1 MPEIL
6 LATLNAKHI
15 HSALGLRCLMANLG
29 PLRERAALL
38 EFDLAQRPLEI
49 VEQML
54 AVSPRIVGL
63 GVYIWNVAPITE
75 VVELLRRLR
84 PGVAIVLGGPEVIC
98 ETDLPPVA
106 GLADWVIAGEA
117 DLEFA
122 ALCRDILAA
131 PPPAGGADAGGPFG
145 AAERPCP
152 SPGMAR
158 KPRIIRAGHAR
169 LADLALPYEFYS
181 DTDIA
186 HRIVYVEAS
195 RGCPFACE
203 FCLSSLEALVRQF
216 DVNLF
221 LGAMERLLG
230 RGVRHFKFVDRTF
243 NLNIE
248 VCVRILEFFLARLR
262 DGLFLHFEMVPDR
275 LPVELREV
283 LARFPA
289 GTLQIELG
297 IQTFN
302 DEVARRINR
311 RQDCARIAENLRFL
325 RQHTRAHLHTDLII
339 GLPGER
345 IESIAD
351 GFDRLIAL
359 EPHEIQ
365 MGILKRLRGVR
376 IIRHDDAWGMVY
388 SPLPPYELIESRT
401 LDFPT
406 LQRLRRFARYW
417 DLIGNSGNFVETTLL
432 LWAKGGESPFAGFL
446 RLSDWLFAQTGRQHA
461 IALPRLAE
469 LAFEYLTRVL
479 GCDPTV
485 VAASVLRDYRR
496 SGRSGDLAFLREDV
510 DRKTKAHRAA
520 GPRRSD
526 RRQARHRA
534 ADDQSRRTAR

>member
-6 LATLNAKHI
+6 LATLNAKYI

-29 PLRERAALL
+29 PLRERAAML
-38 EFDLAQRPLEI
+38 EFDLAQRPLEV

-63 GVYIWNVAPITE
+63 GVYIWNVAQITE
-75 VVELLRRLR
+75 VVALLKRLR
-84 PGVAIVLGGPEVIC
+84 PGMVIVLGGPEVIC

-106 GLADWVIAGEA
+106 GLADYVIAGEA

-122 ALCRDILAA
+122 ALCQAILAT
-131 PPPAGGADAGGPFG
+131 PPPAGGADADGPSS
-145 AAERPCP
+145 ASERPSQ

-158 KPRIIRAGHAR
+158 RPRVIRAGHAR
-169 LADLALPYEFYS
+169 LGDVALPYEFYT
-181 DTDIA
+181 DADIA

-195 RGCPFACE
+195 RGCPFGCE
-203 FCLSSLEALVRQF
+203 FCLSSIEASVRQF
-216 DVNLF
+216 DLSLF
-221 LGAMERLLG
+221 LRAMEQLLE

-248 VCVRILEFFLARLR
+248 VCGRVLEFFLARLC

-283 LARFPA
+283 LARFPP

-311 RQDCARIAENLRFL
+311 RQDCAQIAENIRFL
-325 RQHTRAHLHTDLII
+325 RQETRAHLHTDLII

-345 IESIAD
+345 IDSIAD
-351 GFDRLIAL
+351 GFDRLVAL
-359 EPHEIQ
+359 DAHEIQ

-432 LWAKGGESPFAGFL
+432 LRAKGGGSPFAGFL

-469 LAFEYLTRVL
+469 LVFDYLTRVL
-479 GCDPTV
+479 ECDPTV
-485 VAASVLRDYRR
+485 AAETVLRDYRR
-496 SGRSGDLAFLREDV
+496 SGRAGDLAFLRDDA
-510 DRKTKAHRAA
+510 DRDTKAHRAA

-534 ADDQSRRTAR
+534 AG